1 MADWK
6 QLSLGS
12 LPSSAYFYHAV
23 LLGSQ
28 LNTEEGFW
36 SLPGCLDPQAWS
48 MRGTERGEESGRAP
62 GGLPSQITHVCRTYT
77 VLQSCQGLPEL
88 SISHSLPQ
96 RTRTELAQCQDTGV
110 SSGMKCRL
118 PGPSHWDPDFIA

>member
-6 QLSLGS
+6 QLSLAS
-12 LPSSAYFYHAV
+12 LPCSAYFYHAV

-48 MRGTERGEESGRAP
+48 MRGIEREEGGRAP
-62 GGLPSQITHVCRTYT
+62 RGLPSQITHVGRTYS

-88 SISHSLPQ
+88 SISH
-96 RTRTELAQCQDTGV
+96 
-110 SSGMKCRL
+110 
-118 PGPSHWDPDFIA
+118 